1 MLHYICAKT
10 HTFRWPTENLLIV
23 NITSH
28 PSQQSLVHL
37 AGLMA
42 APKAIQTVA
51 PDGSLDDIQI
61 VDSEDSL
68 FAMGKGQMQQW
79 FGGYY
84 HLLVNPGNT
93 GHLGHSVHF
102 NF

>member
-1 MLHYICAKT
+1 MLT
-10 HTFRWPTENLLIV
+10 V

-51 PDGSLDDIQI
+51 PDGSLDDIPI
-61 VDSEDSL
+61 MDSEDML
-68 FAMGKGQMQQW
+68 FTMGKGQIQQW

-84 HLLVNPGNT
+84 HLLVNPGNK
-93 GHLGHSVHF
+93 GYLGHSIHF
-102 NF
+102 HF

>member
-1 MLHYICAKT
+1 MI
-10 HTFRWPTENLLIV
+10 

-28 PSQQSLVHL
+28 PKQQSLVHL
-37 AGLMA
+37 AGLTA
-42 APKAIQTVA
+42 APKAIHTIA
-51 PDGSLDDIQI
+51 PDGHLDNIQRA
-61 VDSEDSL
+61 DSEDML
-68 FAMGKGQMQQW
+68 FTMGKGQIQQS

>member
-1 MLHYICAKT
+1 MPK
-10 HTFRWPTENLLIV
+10 HTFRWPTNNTLVV

-28 PSQQSLVHL
+28 PSEQSLIHL
-37 AGLMA
+37 AGLVA
-42 APKAIQTVA
+42 APRTIQTVA
-51 PDGSLDDIQI
+51 PDGSLDDIHI
-61 VDSEDSL
+61 VDSEDML
-68 FAMGKGQMQQW
+68 FTMCKGQIQQR